1 MIFSHEIFNVEN
13 LKFKHSDKSYQKAKK
28 KIFEYITNKSLGFL
42 EDLYVK
48 DYDKISKVVKEL
60 KQFENILFLG
70 TGGSS
75 LGGKTLVS
83 TVDDYFYNLKEPK
96 VFFIENIDEKLI
108 NNLLSSIDQKKTAIV
123 VTSKSGETI
132 ETISQFFLSKIILR
146 KKKFRL

>member
-96 VFFIENIDEKLI
+96 VFFIENIDVLLKIFKFLLKIHIFFAKVFFYPLI
-108 NNLLSSIDQKKTAIV
+108 L
-123 VTSKSGETI
+123 
-132 ETISQFFLSKIILR
+132 II
-146 KKKFRL
+146 

>member
-1 MIFSHEIFNVEN
+1 M
-13 LKFKHSDKSYQKAKK
+13 KQKAKK

-108 NNLLSSIDQKKTAIV
+108 NNLLSSIDQ
-123 VTSKSGETI
+123 
-132 ETISQFFLSKIILR
+132 
-146 KKKFRL
+146 